1 MSDFQFNVRVY
12 GILMNKNN
20 EVLVTDELRNGM
32 MFTKFPGGGLEFGE
46 GIIDCLKRE
55 FKEEI
60 NCEIEVNN
68 HFYTTDYFQVSAFN
82 KNHQMISIYYF
93 VNSQEIEEKEFN
105 EEKFNFDENVEG
117 AQIFR
122 WISIKSLNEDDFMF
136 PIDKIVSTKIKK
148 HFNQL

>member
-1 MSDFQFNVRVY
+1 MSDYQFNVRVY
-12 GILMNKNN
+12 GILTNKNN
-20 EVLVTDELRNGM
+20 KVLVTDELRNGL

-46 GIIDCLKRE
+46 GIIDCLIRE
-55 FKEEI
+55 FKEEMD
-60 NCEIEVNN
+60 CEIEVKN

-82 KNHQMISIYYF
+82 KNHQMISIYYL
-93 VNSQEIEEKEFN
+93 VKSNEIEEKELSK
-105 EEKFNFDENVEG
+105 EKFNFDEKVEG

-148 HFNQL
+148 YFNDL